1 MATRISSLI
10 NHVQTKAASAMSS
23 ILDADANQLAE
34 FILLNTV
41 IVIMQL

>member
-1 MATRISSLI
+1 
-10 NHVQTKAASAMSS
+10 MSS

-41 IVIMQL
+41 IVIMQLWYNKNYIPNIKRE